1 MTSKLLDINL
11 LKSTYKII
19 STFSKKPDK
28 KSEILEPLTTLIT
41 LSIIS
46 FKSVGTK
53 IAVYSNKIYIQEPS
67 PTQGLVRWTF
77 GNNREEIHFLLKP
90 IFRCVKLFKPNENDN
105 IRLIFNFA
113 IKGLKLL
120 KQSYYS
126 NSSTLCHTLDLYISI
141 LDSALSPE
149 NQNLEIDSLKE
160 FNTLRT
166 NMNLSEVTKINL
178 DSIFKNIWKDDEIE
192 IICQML
198 NIANS
203 NIKVYKT
210 YISAIESIISNK
222 EKKINKIIEET
233 TNLF

>member
-11 LKSTYKII
+11 LKTTCKII
-19 STFSKKPDK
+19 SSLSKKPDK

-41 LSIIS
+41 LSIVS

-67 PTQGLVRWTF
+67 ATQGLVRWTF

-90 IFRCVKLFKPNENDN
+90 IFRAVNLFKPKENED
-105 IRLIFNFA
+105 IKLIFDFA

-141 LDSALSPE
+141 LDSALSSE
-149 NQNLEIDSLKE
+149 NETIRIDSLKE
-160 FNTLRT
+160 FNSLRT

-178 DSIFKNIWKDDEIE
+178 DNIFKNIWKDDEIK

-203 NIKVYKT
+203 NIKMYKT
-210 YISAIESIISNK
+210 YVSAIESIINNK